1 MLAVSVQQHLNDE
14 AVAGKSDTASRSGTV
29 NQDQSV
35 SFLLFQKINSQSAVT
50 CFCETNNTKTPN
62 KQTNKQPEQKMNSK
76 PTSQKKKKKQRSPF
90 PTPHQRSHQQHSPTK
105 KKKRKQE
112 RRKQESTKWT
122 PLSCLGSALRLVVS
136 AFSFSRR
143 ENFKPCSNQQASKQK
158 E

>member
-76 PTSQKKKKKQRSPF
+76 PTSQKKKKTALALSN
-90 PTPHQRSHQQHSPTK
+90 TPSTVTSATLTNQK
-105 KKKRKQE
+105 NKRKQE